1 MADWLKERDVS
12 QSAME
17 STGVYWKPVYN
28 LLEDEFT
35 VMVVNA
41 AHIKAVPGR
50 KTDVKDAEWIAEL
63 LQHGLLRASF
73 IPDRAQREL
82 RELTRYRRSLV
93 QELIREANRTQKL
106 LEGANIKLASVATG
120 VLGVSG
126 RAMLAALAA
135 GEEDPRV
142 LASLALGR
150 LREKTG
156 ELERALRGLIGH
168 HQRFMLTAQLR
179 HLDFLVQEIERLN
192 QEVARRVHPFE
203 ETVAAVDTIPGVGR
217 RTAEVVVAEVG
228 TDMTRF
234 PTAGHLASWSGVC
247 PGNKQ
252 SGEKRK
258 PSPTRKG
265 NNWLKSA
272 LVEAAKSAGRT
283 KTYLGAQY
291 RRLARRIGANRAAIA
306 VAHSIVVI
314 LHHVIKSGQG
324 FCGLGPT
331 VLRGAGPGRH
341 HPPGRPP
348 SGRFGTQGH
357 PGARL
362 NRLFSWQCRQM
373 QQVIETHLSHLSGPQ
388 LTGLGSCGCA
398 GLFRLGVPARM
409 PSRPPYR
416 PRGN

>member
-1 MADWLKERDVS
+1 MDAFHQRCCGLDVHKKSVVACVITTEGREIRTFRTMTGDLLALADWLKEHRVTHV
-12 QSAME
+12 AME

-28 LLEDEFT
+28 ILEDEFA

-41 AHIKAVPGR
+41 AHIKTVPGR

-63 LQHGLLRASF
+63 LQHGLLQASF

-93 QELIREANRTQKL
+93 QERSRAANRIQKL
-106 LEGANIKLASVATG
+106 LEGANIKLASVATD

-135 GEEDPRV
+135 GEEDPQV
-142 LASLALGR
+142 LAGLAKGR

-156 ELERALRGLIGH
+156 ELEQALRGLMRH
-168 HQRFMLTAQLR
+168 HQRFMLTGQLR
-179 HLDFLVQEIERLN
+179 HLGFLDTEIEGLD

-217 RTAEVVVAEVG
+217 RTAEVIVAEIG
-228 TDMTRF
+228 TNMERF
-234 PTAGHLASWSGVC
+234 PTPGHLASWAGVC

-265 NNWLKSA
+265 NNWLKPA
-272 LVEAAKSAGRT
+272 LVEAAKSARQT

-291 RRLARRIGANRAAIA
+291 HRLARRIGANRAAMA
-306 VAHSIVVI
+306 VAHSIIVI
-314 LHHVIKSGQG
+314 LHHVIKTGQG
-324 FCGLGPT
+324 FVDLGQQYFEERDRAAIT
-331 VLRGAGPGRH
+331 RQAVR
-341 HPPGRPP
+341 
-348 SGRFGTQGH
+348 
-357 PGARL
+357 RL
-362 NRLFSWQCRQM
+362 
-373 QQVIETHLSHLSGPQ
+373 E
-388 LTGLGSCGCA
+388 
-398 GLFRLGVPARM
+398 RLGHKVTLEVA
-409 PSRPPYR
+409 
-416 PRGN
+416 